1 MTSPRLRST
10 VIALAALGLLVG
22 CAFGPPPSGE
32 NGSPPR
38 FPTPSASPSPS
49 DDGGDAAAVTPLA
62 KHLSVPWGLA
72 FLPDGSALV
81 TERDTRRILRVGPDS
96 TSDGLMVRP
105 VQTISDAQ
113 PGGEGG
119 LLGIAVSPAY
129 ASDKTIFIYY
139 TTAVDNR
146 IARLTLGGPPTPI
159 VTGIPRAVR
168 HNGGRLAFGPDGYL
182 YASTGD
188 ALNKA
193 VAQSR
198 TSLGGKILRMTT
210 AGKPAPGNP
219 FPGSLVYSYGHS
231 DVEGFAWDAQ
241 QRLYATESGGT
252 ASDEVNLIR
261 PGGNYGWP
269 AVEGTGTNPKY
280 INPIV
285 AWPSAVASCAGDA
298 VSESTLVVAC
308 LRGARMYLVGLNGRG
323 GILGQ
328 PQDILTNAYG
338 RLRTVVAA
346 PDGTL
351 WLTTSNRD
359 GQGQPKDDDDQIL
372 RLVLTGG
379 GGAGKS

>member
-1 MTSPRLRST
+1 MTSPRLRGT
-10 VIALAALGLLVG
+10 AIALATLGLLVG

-38 FPTPSASPSPS
+38 FPTPSTSASPS
-49 DDGGDAAAVTPLA
+49 DDSGDAAVVTPIA
-62 KHLSVPWGLA
+62 KRLSVPWGVA

-96 TSDGLMVRP
+96 SADGLMVRP

-129 ASDKTIFIYY
+129 TSDKTIFIYY
-139 TTAVDNR
+139 TTPVDNR
-146 IARLTLGGPPTPI
+146 IARLTLGGRPTPI

-168 HNGGRLAFGPDGYL
+168 HDGGRLAFGPDGYL

-188 ALNKA
+188 ATNKA
-193 VAQSR
+193 AAQSL
-198 TSLGGKILRMTT
+198 TSLGGKILRMTA

-219 FPGSLVYSYGHS
+219 FPGSLVYSYGHLN
-231 DVEGFAWDAQ
+231 VEGLAWDAQ
-241 QRLYATESGGT
+241 ERLYATESGDN
-252 ASDEVNLIR
+252 ASDEVNLIQ
-261 PGGNYGWP
+261 PGRNYGWP

-280 INPIV
+280 VNPIV
-285 AWPSAVASCAGDA
+285 TWPPDAASCAGAA
-298 VSESTLVVAC
+298 VSGTTLVVAC
-308 LRGARMYLVGLNGRG
+308 LRGARVYLVGLNGRG
-323 GILGQ
+323 GILGE
-328 PQDILTNAYG
+328 PQGVLTNTYG

-359 GQGQPKDDDDQIL
+359 GRGQPKADDDQIR